1 MPEIGRAVLR
11 EACGTAAEWRRKCHP
26 DCDSLFIAVNLSP
39 TELLLPELADA
50 VQHVLSESGLAPESL
65 ILEITESGAMAD
77 PAAALAA
84 LHRLRRLGVRLAL
97 DDFGT
102 GYASLS
108 HLRDFPVDIL
118 KIAKPFIDHLE
129 HRTADVTFLDGI
141 IRLAGTLELDVVA
154 EGIERHEQA
163 LVLRRL
169 ACALGQGFH
178 FARPLTAEDAEAY
191 LAAANAPRRRRR
203 IRAA

>member
-1 MPEIGRAVLR
+1 
-11 EACGTAAEWRRKCHP
+11 
-26 DCDSLFIAVNLSP
+26 
-39 TELLLPELADA
+39 
-50 VQHVLSESGLAPESL
+50 SESGLPPESL

-84 LHRLRRLGVRLAL
+84 LHSLRRLGVRLAL

-129 HRTADVTFLDGI
+129 QRTADVTFLDAI

-163 LVLRRL
+163 QVLRHL
-169 ACALGQGFH
+169 ACGL
-178 FARPLTAEDAEAY
+178 
-191 LAAANAPRRRRR
+191 
-203 IRAA
+203 

>member
-1 MPEIGRAVLR
+1 MQQA
-11 EACGTAAEWRRKCHP
+11 
-26 DCDSLFIAVNLSP
+26 
-39 TELLLPELADA
+39 LA
-50 VQHVLSESGLAPESL
+50 ESGLSPDSL
-65 ILEITESGAMAD
+65 ILEVTESGAMAD

-84 LHRLRRLGVRLAL
+84 LHGLRHLGVRLAL

-108 HLRDFPVDIL
+108 HLRDFPIDIL

-129 HRTADVTFLDGI
+129 HRPADVTFLDAI

-154 EGIERHEQA
+154 EGIEQHEQA

-169 ACALGQGFH
+169 ACGLGQGYH
-178 FARPLTAEDAEAY
+178 FARPLTVEDAEAH
-191 LAAANAPRRRRR
+191 LAAAPGPRRRRP